1 MILSERFHSYSA
13 GAIAGLLL
21 ALLILTPAIGHA
33 KPSTKPCVATIHVI
47 KGCAACEAMQK
58 WLRDG
63 GVKLDVANVE
73 RGAYKLYP
81 TVVYSDKK
89 ADHGERMYKQQASI
103 PEKICVISCSVG
115 IQ

>member
-1 MILSERFHSYSA
+1 MRRSSLYIF
-13 GAIAGLLL
+13 AILL
-21 ALLILTPAIGHA
+21 ATIFANVNATNAKAPA
-33 KPSTKPCVATIHVI
+33 KPAARACVSVIHVI

-63 GVKLDVANVE
+63 GVKLETTNVE
-73 RGAYKLYP
+73 QGAYKLYP

-89 ADHGERMYKQQASI
+89 ADHGERMYKQQAII

-115 IQ
+115 IE